1 MNLIINILKFSSIV
15 LVIVLA
21 FHFSYAYF
29 NDNKSWNTNSMIEVD
44 NFSNSTNNNKHN
56 FKKSNTIILANVWV
70 ALSTNIWIKHKQ
82 RQVQNLYKDLPKLSK
97 YISKKER
104 SDNRNLTRHLIKISE
119 YYNVLKTDV
128 RQLLDTSYNR
138 ASVLESYIDQ
148 LKYRYKWTIIEMHSL
163 LKKKAQLSKDLK
175 SSQIEIKNI
184 KIKIDKDFKN
194 FNSVETEKN
203 IENFLNAKAKYNYN
217 YTYIIFINQYLN
229 QYKHLN
235 NANKKLLDTLINNK
249 EALVR
254 NTHIV
259 IPSTGIKNLKKL
271 NLIIN
276 EK

>member
-1 MNLIINILKFSSIV
+1 
-15 LVIVLA
+15 
-21 FHFSYAYF
+21 
-29 NDNKSWNTNSMIEVD
+29 
-44 NFSNSTNNNKHN
+44 
-56 FKKSNTIILANVWV
+56 
-70 ALSTNIWIKHKQ
+70 
-82 RQVQNLYKDLPKLSK
+82 
-97 YISKKER
+97 
-104 SDNRNLTRHLIKISE
+104 
-119 YYNVLKTDV
+119 
-128 RQLLDTSYNR
+128 
-138 ASVLESYIDQ
+138 
-148 LKYRYKWTIIEMHSL
+148 MHSL

-203 IENFLNAKAKYNYN
+203 IENFLNAKANYNYN